1 MVVLCVVLVGVCV
14 VVAVDCLVDCNVGK
28 NGANATVLSISV
40 RLSSSDIFIGEVEVL

>member
-1 MVVLCVVLVGVCV
+1 MCIVVYV
-14 VVAVDCLVDCNVGK
+14 VVCAVDCVVDCNVGK